1 MKEKLEMYINIKV
14 DNEFAFFL
22 PVLGFKMTHT
32 FCLILQYAFLWRIY
46 LCYVKYRELS
56 VGTG

>member
-1 MKEKLEMYINIKV
+1 MYINIKV

-46 LCYVKYRELS
+46 QCYIRYPELS